1 MLIICSSAQ
10 LDDASDL
17 MTGLDI
23 VLAVAGEESQL
34 VSSFPTHPTQ
44 ASPKFSL
51 WRLSSGMEYTDFYH
65 FMFYL
70 VIIL

>member
-23 VLAVAGEESQL
+23 VLAVAGERISTG
-34 VSSFPTHPTQ
+34 F
-44 ASPKFSL
+44 KFS
-51 WRLSSGMEYTDFYH
+51 YTPNPGITKVQP
-65 FMFYL
+65 L
-70 VIIL
+70 ETIIRYGIY